1 MRAGAVGRGLQCLG
15 APSSVLHQL
24 CSPLVPVLVAGAHDA
39 MKLGLSWSFSSGQ
52 QRAKMVAKQTQYHLK
67 TELCSVA
74 ISEQFR
80 HGEFSSAS

>member
-1 MRAGAVGRGLQCLG
+1 MPRGSKLCPPPALLTPCACPGGRSTQCYEAGAELELQLW
-15 APSSVLHQL
+15 A
-24 CSPLVPVLVAGAHDA
+24 A
-39 MKLGLSWSFSSGQ
+39 KNWE